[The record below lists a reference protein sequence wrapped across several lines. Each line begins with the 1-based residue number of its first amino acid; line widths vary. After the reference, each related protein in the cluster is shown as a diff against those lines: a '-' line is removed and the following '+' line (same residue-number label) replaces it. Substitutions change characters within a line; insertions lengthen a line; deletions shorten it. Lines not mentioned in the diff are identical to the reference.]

1 MTWHFLALK
10 LICHLSSQSCSD
22 VKSRQYNWQR
32 QQNIGIYATQLK
44 RLHQTSE
51 ISSIYIHGETNN
63 GVCKLSMGL
72 SSANSF
78 VSDDLTISGMSLM

>member
-22 VKSRQYNWQR
+22 VKSFC
-32 QQNIGIYATQLK
+32 
-44 RLHQTSE
+44 
-51 ISSIYIHGETNN
+51 NN
-63 GVCKLSMGL
+63 TLSTWLLTVWKSRL